1 MMKIKCE
8 YCDSKY
14 EGGQE
19 YCSKCGA
26 PLPIVKN
33 EQFPYGDD
41 DIKKLLDDKKKRDAK
56 ERQRKTTKRIVVF
69 ILLLVLLAMG
79 IAGFMSTIG

>member
-1 MMKIKCE
+1 MKIKCE

-26 PLPIVKN
+26 PLPIVQN
-33 EQFPYGDD
+33 EQSAYSDD

-56 ERQRKTTKRIVVF
+56 ERRRNTIKIIYVF
-69 ILLLVLLAMG
+69 IVLLMLLVGVITSILN
-79 IAGFMSTIG
+79 